1 MNGSLKRCLLSLAVA
16 LTGIGPVTC
25 MAADNQVSAPQAQ
38 PDANKAKSSSNLV
51 GEQKKAFD
59 YAIDNLLEKTDQGNS
74 GGAGGL
80 PGGIPNGGIPNGGIP
95 NDNQG
100 KSLTDAPGSE
110 LGELKDQGSLLG
122 M

>member
-16 LTGIGPVTC
+16 LAWIGPVTC
-25 MAADNQVSAPQAQ
+25 MAADDQVSAPQAQ
-38 PDANKAKSSSNLV
+38 PDANKAKSNSNLV

-74 GGAGGL
+74 GGAGGI
-80 PGGIPNGGIPNGGIP
+80 PGGIPNVGIP

>member
-1 MNGSLKRCLLSLAVA
+1 MSGSLKRCLLSLAVA
-16 LTGIGPVTC
+16 LAWIGPVTC
-25 MAADNQVSAPQAQ
+25 MAADNEVSDPQAQ
-38 PDANKAKSSSNLV
+38 PDANKAKSNSNLV

-80 PGGIPNGGIPNGGIP
+80 PGGIPS
-95 NDNQG
+95 DNQG
-100 KSLTDAPGSE
+100 RSLTDAPSSE